1 MALPESMQRAKRSVN
16 RRSDFRKLGS
26 AEITIDFNI
35 GNTHNTVEFD
45 AFSVGRIREV
55 SDESELRSIG
65 SRVRMTQKQWNF
77 YLGRRKSGKLS
88 TLVGFNLENN
98 VLEFATPM
106 DRLHFLRVHKTIQ
119 AFVDAWARYS

>member
-1 MALPESMQRAKRSVN
+1 MALTDSMQRAKRSVN
-16 RRSDFRKLGS
+16 RQGDFRKLGS
-26 AEITIDFNI
+26 AQITIDFNI
-35 GNTHNTVEFD
+35 GNTHKTVEFD

-55 SDESELRSIG
+55 SDESELRGIG
-65 SRVRMTQKQWNF
+65 STVRMTQKQWNF

-88 TLVGFNLENN
+88 TLVAFNLDND
-98 VLEFATPM
+98 VLVFATPM

>member
-45 AFSVGRIREV
+45 AFSVVRIREV

>member
-1 MALPESMQRAKRSVN
+1 MTLPDPMQRAKRSVN
-16 RRSDFRKLGS
+16 RQGDFRKLGS
-26 AEITIDFNI
+26 AQITIDFNI

-45 AFSVGRIREV
+45 AFSVGKIREV

-65 SRVRMTQKQWNF
+65 SKVRMTQKQWTF
-77 YLGRRKSGKLS
+77 YLRRRKSGKLP
-88 TLVGFNLENN
+88 TLVAFNLEND